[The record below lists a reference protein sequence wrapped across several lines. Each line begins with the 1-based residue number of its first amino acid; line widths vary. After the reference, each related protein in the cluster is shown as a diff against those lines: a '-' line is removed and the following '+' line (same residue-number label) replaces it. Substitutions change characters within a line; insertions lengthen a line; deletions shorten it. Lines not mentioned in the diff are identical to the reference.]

1 MQEAL
6 IIEIV
11 SDVVCPW
18 CYVGKKH
25 LEAALA
31 EMPEID
37 AVVRWH
43 PFQLDPTIPPEGL
56 DRKAYMRQKF
66 GDDGRLEAAH
76 QRLETLGAQN
86 GIGFQFGAISRS
98 PNTLDAHRLI
108 RWAGD
113 AGLQDTMVQSLF
125 QAYFEEGRDIGDRA
139 VLALIA
145 ERAGLEADAILQRL
159 ETDDDAENIR
169 IEIAEAGRI
178 GVTGV
183 PFFILAQ
190 KLAVSGA
197 QPADVLIDAIR
208 QALAD

>member
-31 EMPEID
+31 EMLEID

>member
-1 MQEAL
+1 MQETL
-6 IIEIV
+6 IIDIV

-76 QRLETLGAQN
+76 QRLEVLGAQN
-86 GIGFQFGAISRS
+86 GIGFQFGAITRS

-145 ERAGLEADAILQRL
+145 ERAGLEADAIFERL
-159 ETDDDAENIR
+159 GSDDDAENIR

-197 QPADVLIDAIR
+197 QPADVLKDAIR

>member
-1 MQEAL
+1 MQESL
-6 IIEIV
+6 IIDIV
-11 SDVVCPW
+11 SDIVCPW

-66 GDDGRLEAAH
+66 GDDGHLEAAH
-76 QRLETLGAQN
+76 QRLEMLGAKN
-86 GIGFQFGAISRS
+86 GIGFQFGAITRS

-145 ERAGLEADAILQRL
+145 ERAGLEADAIFERL
-159 ETDDDAENIR
+159 GSDDDAENIS

>member
-1 MQEAL
+1 M
-6 IIEIV
+6 
-11 SDVVCPW
+11 
-18 CYVGKKH
+18 
-25 LEAALA
+25 
-31 EMPEID
+31 
-37 AVVRWH
+37 
-43 PFQLDPTIPPEGL
+43 
-56 DRKAYMRQKF
+56 
-66 GDDGRLEAAH
+66 
-76 QRLETLGAQN
+76 LGAQN
-86 GIGFQFGAISRS
+86 GIGFQFGAITRS

-108 RWAGD
+108 RWAGE

-145 ERAGLEADAILQRL
+145 ERAGLEADAIFERL
-159 ETDDDAENIR
+159 GSDDDAENIS

>member
-1 MQEAL
+1 M
-6 IIEIV
+6 
-11 SDVVCPW
+11 
-18 CYVGKKH
+18 
-25 LEAALA
+25 
-31 EMPEID
+31 
-37 AVVRWH
+37 
-43 PFQLDPTIPPEGL
+43 
-56 DRKAYMRQKF
+56 
-66 GDDGRLEAAH
+66 
-76 QRLETLGAQN
+76 
-86 GIGFQFGAISRS
+86 
-98 PNTLDAHRLI
+98 
-108 RWAGD
+108 
-113 AGLQDTMVQSLF
+113 QSLF

-145 ERAGLEADAILQRL
+145 ERAGLEADAIFERL
-159 ETDDDAENIR
+159 GSDDDAENIS

>member
-1 MQEAL
+1 MQEAF
-6 IIEIV
+6 IIDIV

-25 LEAALA
+25 LESALA
-31 EMPEID
+31 SMPEID
-37 AVVRWH
+37 TIVRWH
-43 PFQLDPTIPPEGL
+43 PFQLDPTIPREGL

-66 GDDGRLEAAH
+66 GDDGRLKAAH

-86 GIGFQFGAISRS
+86 GIGFQFGAITRS

-145 ERAGLEADAILQRL
+145 ERAGFEADAILQRL
-159 ETDDDAENIR
+159 ETDDDAENVR

-197 QPADVLIDAIR
+197 QPADVLIGAIS